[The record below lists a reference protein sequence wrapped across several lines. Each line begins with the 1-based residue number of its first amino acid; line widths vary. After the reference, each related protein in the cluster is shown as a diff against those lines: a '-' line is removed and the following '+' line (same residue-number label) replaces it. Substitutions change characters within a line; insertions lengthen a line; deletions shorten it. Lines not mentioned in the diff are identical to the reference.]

1 MSLKSKYKITK
12 VRRVMK
18 LASNDFNAAT
28 YEVYKVTGPRK
39 LKKYFTHKK
48 YATDW
53 VKLVTDR
60 TPVA

>member
-1 MSLKSKYKITK
+1 MSLKSKFKINK
-12 VRRVMK
+12 VRRVMRLK
-18 LASNDFNAAT
+18 DNDFDPAA
-28 YEVYKVTGPRK
+28 YIVYKVTGPRK

>member
-1 MSLKSKYKITK
+1 MSIKSKFKIVK
-12 VRRVMK
+12 VRRVLK

-39 LKKYFTHKK
+39 LVKYFALKK
-48 YATDW
+48 DATAW
-53 VKLVTDR
+53 VKLVTDT